1 MEFLLFS
8 VTFPEMRGKHDG
20 ARILKTTN
28 EDSARRYMMK
38 AAKIW

>member
-1 MEFLLFS
+1 MELLLFS

-20 ARILKTTN
+20 GTILKITN
-28 EDSARRYMMK
+28 EDLTRTYMMK